1 MLFDS
6 SIRRELT
13 RTFGAT
19 LFVLLIIVLTMMLI
33 RTLNFANKGTVDP
46 SEVSLVLGFT
56 VLAYFPTILTLSL
69 FIAIVYTLSR
79 MYRDSEMDV
88 WFSSGQGLFRF
99 LRPVLQFSAP
109 VIVVIALLSVF
120 GWPWA
125 NAKSQE
131 LLNRYQSRGDLER
144 IAPGQF
150 QESRDGSRVFYI
162 DNKDM
167 KERGTPDKASKL
179 FIFARQPKS
188 EVVVSAKNGHIR
200 VQDNDRFAIL
210 NDGQSTEIHDDQT
223 LTISRFQEYGIRIG
237 NKPVGVKDV
246 NLNDPSTLTGISPR
260 IIPTQDLFRIAEGR
274 FQGELGWRLGMALAG
289 INFMLLALASSRVNP
304 RSGRSGGLIV
314 ALLFFVAYFNL
325 LNFGKNWVATGKI
338 NMPMMLLVLHGG
350 VFVASLLWLWKR
362 HTQWSFGSMLHRRRA
377 RETEVPT

>member
-150 QESRDGSRVFYI
+150 QESRDGNRVFYI

-237 NKPVGVKDV
+237 NKPV
-246 NLNDPSTLTGISPR
+246 
-260 IIPTQDLFRIAEGR
+260 
-274 FQGELGWRLGMALAG
+274 
-289 INFMLLALASSRVNP
+289 
-304 RSGRSGGLIV
+304 
-314 ALLFFVAYFNL
+314 
-325 LNFGKNWVATGKI
+325 
-338 NMPMMLLVLHGG
+338 
-350 VFVASLLWLWKR
+350 
-362 HTQWSFGSMLHRRRA
+362 
-377 RETEVPT
+377 